1 MNKAFSSSPKLYWG
15 PLFQTMIDEM
25 NQKHVLFYM
34 NNNDAQAGFEGLNS
48 AGRVMPFEGDYFN
61 INEANFGGAKSNM
74 FVSEAVTQDYSV
86 QSDGTVVKTVTVDYK
101 NPYPPSDCNL
111 ERGNLCLN
119 AVLRDWFR
127 IYVPK
132 GSELISNH
140 GSEVKMTSYED
151 LGKTVFEG
159 FLTVRPQGVA
169 KLTVSYKLP
178 FKLANSSTLPLLVQK
193 QAGTDSP
200 SYTISTSGKT
210 LEQFN
215 LSADKTL
222 NLKLR

>member
-1 MNKAFSSSPKLYWG
+1 MNDA
-15 PLFQTMIDEM
+15 
-25 NQKHVLFYM
+25 N
-34 NNNDAQAGFEGLNS
+34 AQAGFEGLNS
-48 AGRVMPFEGDYFN
+48 AGRIASFEGDYLH

-74 FVSEAVTQDYSV
+74 FVSEAVTQDYTL
-86 QSDGTVVKTVTVDYK
+86 QGDGSIVKTVTVDYK

-132 GSELISNH
+132 GSQLISNQ
-140 GSEVKMTSYED
+140 GSEVKMTTYED
-151 LGKTVFEG
+151 LGKTVFDG
-159 FLTVRPQGVA
+159 FLTIRPQGVA

-178 FKLANSSTLPLLVQK
+178 FKLAQSSLLPLMVQK
-193 QAGTDSP
+193 QGGTGDSA
-200 SYTISTSGKT
+200 YTINVGGKT
-210 LEQFN
+210 TEQFN
-215 LSADKTL
+215 LSSDKTF

>member
-1 MNKAFSSSPKLYWG
+1 
-15 PLFQTMIDEM
+15 MILRLKRVLKDLM
-25 NQKHVLFYM
+25 RRAGLCHPMAITLILMKPIWRGKIKHVCLRKL
-34 NNNDAQAGFEGLNS
+34 D
-48 AGRVMPFEGDYFN
+48 
-61 INEANFGGAKSNM
+61 
-74 FVSEAVTQDYSV
+74 QDYNV
-86 QSDGTVVKTVTVDYK
+86 GPDGTVTKTVTVNYK

-111 ERGNLCLN
+111 ARGNLCLN

-132 GSELISNH
+132 GSQLISDS

-178 FKLANSSTLPLLVQK
+178 FKLASSSTLPLLIQNKPERVVPLTQLL
-193 QAGTDSP
+193 P
-200 SYTISTSGKT
+200 RVR
-210 LEQFN
+210 L
-215 LSADKTL
+215 
-222 NLKLR
+222 